1 MLLTMKNIDILNSK
15 IGKVLITLSLPVLL
29 CGVIQQLYNMIDL
42 IIVGHF
48 VDGEG
53 IAIVGSSAA
62 LLYTL
67 IANFAGGMIVGPM
80 VVIGKCYG
88 QHDEKRTKKAVCSS
102 YLLIGLMALTFTLIY
117 LFTAPLL
124 LKAVNIPHTLF
135 NDSTI
140 YLRLYSLGYIF
151 YFIFLLSTSIL
162 RVFGLTKLPTTLIIS
177 SFILNI
183 ILDVIFIIIFSLGY
197 KGVCYS
203 YILTQAISAVIS
215 LKAVLSHQNIN
226 MYDFMVDKN
235 CIKEIIKTGLPA
247 GLGSFAFALTNNYIQ
262 SYINLLNDDWISG
275 FAIYTKLEN
284 TFWVTMTCLMS
295 ATTTFVSQNYG
306 AKQYKRVFSGIKVAL
321 LIAYLTTFAVSAT
334 IFFGSDV
341 LSKMFINNITISS
354 KAAQIMRFMAPTYFL
369 YTAIEIFSALFQST
383 NHSACTLNIN
393 LVSVCLVR
401 YLWLSK
407 VALANLNYQTI
418 SLCWPVSWIL
428 TSSAYIIYY
437 LYLKKKEYSKLSA

>member
-1 MLLTMKNIDILNSK
+1 MKNIDILNSK
-15 IGKVLITLSLPVLL
+15 ISIVLINLSLPVLL
-29 CGVIQQLYNMIDL
+29 CGVIQQLYNMTDL

-67 IANFAGGMIVGPM
+67 ITNFAGGMIVGPM

-88 QHDEKRTKKAVCSS
+88 QHNEERTKKAICSS
-102 YLLIGLMALTFTLIY
+102 YLLIGLMALVFTLIY
-117 LFTAPLL
+117 LIAAPLL
-124 LKAVNIPHTLF
+124 LKSVNIPDTLF
-135 NDSTI
+135 NDSTV

-162 RVFGLTKLPTTLIIS
+162 RVLGLAKLPTTLIIS

-183 ILDVIFIIIFSLGY
+183 ILDIIFIIIYPLGY
-197 KGVCYS
+197 KGVCCS
-203 YILTQAISAVIS
+203 YILTQVISAVIA
-215 LKAVLSHQNIN
+215 LKAVWNHQNIN
-226 MYDFMVDKN
+226 LRDFKADQS

-284 TFWVTMTCLMS
+284 TFWVIMTCLMS

-306 AKQYKRVFSGIKVAL
+306 AKQYKRVFSGVKVAL
-321 LIAYLTTFAVSAT
+321 FISYLATFTVSAV
-334 IFFGSDV
+334 IFFGSDI
-341 LSKMFINNITISS
+341 LSELFINNIAISS

-383 NHSACTLNIN
+383 NHPACTLNIN

-401 YLWLSK
+401 YLWLSQI
-407 VALANLNYQTI
+407 ASTNLNYQTI